1 MCARDCVGD
10 GPMQRLV
17 STHRLAAPPVSAEA
31 LSAGERGKRLGKGE
45 EGGMADVGRGR
56 R

>member
-1 MCARDCVGD
+1 MRDCVGD

-17 STHRLAAPPVSAEA
+17 SAHTLAAPPVSAEA
-31 LSAGERGKRLGKGE
+31 LSTGERRRMLGKMM
-45 EGGMADVGRGR
+45 EGGVADVGRGR